1 MGDSIEAVVI
11 KEFLKRERQ
20 KEQYREVQVPL
31 ELPLPLPYQPG
42 ERGPEKEEGEDGE
55 QRGEV
60 IIQIY
65 DDGDDDGEKE
75 DNAFVKFQM

>member
-31 ELPLPLPYQPG
+31 ELPLPLPYRPG
-42 ERGPEKEEGEDGE
+42 ERGSEEKEREDVE
-55 QRGEV
+55 QGGEV